1 MTVGEKFLYENPFK
15 QPGSGNNRSVMR
27 SLTKIVLRNV
37 QFRCNEIWY
46 VQSDGLA
53 MGGSLAV
60 KLANAWIKLFEA
72 SLQKPEF
79 ENYL

>member
-1 MTVGEKFLYENPFK
+1 
-15 QPGSGNNRSVMR
+15 MR

-79 ENYL
+79 KKLSLNLIKAEVARTATGDGISEEKE